1 MEKDQF
7 STLIAFLKRIP
18 AIEETMTYEAHEG
31 KWWVK
36 IQIQI
41 HHPLAWHV
49 VQEFGYVLNYLSLD
63 ERLGTTFYPVSP
75 PPYLNGGPSD
85 YLSWIIENTQDGFT
99 ADLTKSWLESRLPNP
114 VDDEAAWEII

>member
-1 MEKDQF
+1 MGKDQF
-7 STLIAFLKRIP
+7 STLIAFLRRMP
-18 AIEETMTYEAHEG
+18 AIEKTMSYEANEG

-99 ADLTKSWLESRLPNP
+99 ADLTKSWLESR
-114 VDDEAAWEII
+114 VAKSG